1 MIKKHDVH
9 YGLHPGDQFMVI
21 RKSEKKTA
29 TVVKEYRYHI
39 LMDYGKYLHSVNKA
53 DVYTGEVRLERR

>member
-1 MIKKHDVH
+1 MIKRHDVH
-9 YGLHPGDQFMVI
+9 YGLHTGDHLLVI
-21 RKSEKKTA
+21 RKSEKKKV

-53 DVYTGEVRLERR
+53 DFYTGEVRLERR